1 MAIDLA
7 NIQTQSPKASNTKPK
22 EEKGIFDF
30 LNKDIKFFG
39 SSGLDDQKK
48 EHFYSELNILFGAG
62 IDIKTALE
70 LIEAE
75 QIKDGDRLL
84 FKKIKDAVIGGSSFS
99 NALEQS
105 GEFSPYEFFSLRI
118 GEESGKLPEV
128 LVELSSFFTKKI
140 KQKRLV
146 VGALTYPAI
155 VFSVSIGAIF
165 FMMNFIV
172 PMFTD
177 VFKRFKGGK
186 LPYVTQMIINISH
199 AMSTYSV
206 YFFAIV
212 GISVAFIYSQR
223 NQIWYRK
230 LSSSLV
236 LKSPIAGEITQ
247 KIFLARFC
255 HSMGLLIGAKTPMIE
270 AIRLVKKMIG
280 FYPIEH
286 SLDIVEEKIF
296 KGESLNASLS
306 GFPIY
311 NKRMISL
318 IKVAEEVNQLDRIFN
333 QLSEQYSTEVEHQTS
348 LIGSLIEPFMI
359 IFLGVMVA
367 VILVSMYLPLFQLS
381 SSFG

>member
-1 MAIDLA
+1 MSIDLA
-7 NIQTQSPKASNTKPK
+7 SIRTQPNNTSGKQK
-22 EEKGIFDF
+22 EEKGMFDF
-30 LNKDIKFFG
+30 LNKDIQLG
-39 SSGLDDQKK
+39 SSGITDLKK

-75 QIKDGDRLL
+75 QTKESDRKL
-84 FKKIKDAVIGGSSFS
+84 FTKIREAVVNGSSLS
-99 NALEQS
+99 NAMKDTGQ
-105 GEFSPYEFFSLRI
+105 FSPYEYYSLSI

-128 LVELSSFFTKKI
+128 LVELSSFFAKNI

-186 LPYVTQMIINISH
+186 LPYITQLIIDISN
-199 AMSTYSV
+199 AMSAYSLYV
-206 YFFAIV
+206 FV
-212 GISVAFIYSQR
+212 GIAAFVSFLYSQR

-236 LKSPIAGEITQ
+236 LKSPIAGDIVQ
-247 KIFLARFC
+247 KVFLARFC
-255 HSMGLLIGAKTPMIE
+255 HSMGLLIGAKTPMID

-306 GFPIY
+306 EFPIY

-318 IKVAEEVNQLDRIFN
+318 VKVAEEVNQLDTIFN
-333 QLSEQYSTEVEHQTS
+333 QLAEQYSNEVEHQTG

-359 IFLGVMVA
+359 IFLGLMVA

>member
-1 MAIDLA
+1 MSIDLA
-7 NIQTQSPKASNTKPK
+7 SIRTQPTNTSDKKK
-22 EEKGIFDF
+22 EEKGMFDF
-30 LNKDIKFFG
+30 LNKDIQIG
-39 SSGLDDQKK
+39 SSGITDLKK

-70 LIEAE
+70 IVEAE
-75 QIKDGDRLL
+75 QTKNSDRKL
-84 FKKIKDAVIGGSSFS
+84 FTTIREAVVNGSSLS
-99 NALEQS
+99 NAMKETGQ
-105 GEFSPYEFFSLRI
+105 FSPYEYYSLSI

-128 LVELSSFFTKKI
+128 LVELSKFFAKSI

-186 LPYVTQMIINISH
+186 LPAITQMIIDISN
-199 AMSTYSV
+199 AMSAYSLYV
-206 YFFAIV
+206 FIALA
-212 GISVAFIYSQR
+212 AFISFLYSQR
-223 NQIWYRK
+223 NQIWYRR

-236 LKSPIAGEITQ
+236 MRSPIAGEIVQ
-247 KIFLARFC
+247 KVFLSRFC
-255 HSMGLLIGAKTPMIE
+255 HSMGLLIGAKTPMID

-311 NKRMISL
+311 NRRMLSL
-318 IKVAEEVNQLDRIFN
+318 IKVAEEVNQLDTIFN
-333 QLSEQYSTEVEHQTS
+333 QLADQYNSEVEHQTS

-359 IFLGVMVA
+359 IFLGMMVA

>member
-1 MAIDLA
+1 MAINLA
-7 NIQTQSPKASNTKPK
+7 SIRTQVPKNSAVKQK
-22 EEKGIFDF
+22 EEKGMFDF
-30 LNKDIKFFG
+30 LNKDIQFG
-39 SSGLDDQKK
+39 STGLNDLKK

-70 LIEAE
+70 LVEAE
-75 QIKDGDRLL
+75 QSKEGERKL
-84 FKKIKDAVIGGSSFS
+84 FKKIKDAVINGSSFS

-105 GEFSPYEFFSLRI
+105 GQFSPYEFYSLRI
-118 GEESGKLPEV
+118 GEESGKLPAV
-128 LVELSSFFTKKI
+128 LVELSKFFANKI
-140 KQKRLV
+140 KQKRMV
-146 VGALTYPAI
+146 VSALTYPAI
-155 VFSVSIGAIF
+155 VFSVSVGAIF

-186 LPYVTQMIINISH
+186 LPAVTQMIIDISN
-199 AMSTYSV
+199 AMSNYSL
-206 YFFAIV
+206 YFFGVV
-212 GISVAFIYSQR
+212 GIFVAFIYSQR
-223 NQIWYRK
+223 EQVWYRR
-230 LSSSLV
+230 LSANLV
-236 LKSPIAGEITQ
+236 MKSPIAGEIVK

-270 AIRLVKKMIG
+270 AIRLIKKMIG

-286 SLDIVEEKIF
+286 SLEIVEEKRF

-318 IKVAEEVNQLDRIFN
+318 VKVAEEVNQLDTIFN
-333 QLSEQYSTEVEHQTS
+333 QLAEQYTTEVEHQTS

-367 VILVSMYLPLFQLS
+367 VILISMYLPLFQLS
-381 SSFG
+381 TSFG

>member
-7 NIQTQSPKASNTKPK
+7 SIRTSSPKSSFEKKKN
-22 EEKGIFDF
+22 EKGMFDF
-30 LNKDIKFFG
+30 LNKEIRIG
-39 SSGLDDQKK
+39 SSGLNDQKK

-70 LIEAE
+70 LVEAE
-75 QIKDGDRLL
+75 QTKARDQEL
-84 FKKIKDAVIGGSSFS
+84 FKSIREAVVNGSSLS
-99 NALEQS
+99 SAMEQT
-105 GEFSPYEFFSLRI
+105 GQFSPYEYYSLRI

-155 VFSVSIGAIF
+155 VFSVSLGAIF

-172 PMFTD
+172 PMFQD

-186 LPYVTQMIINISH
+186 LPYITQVIIDISN
-199 AMSTYSV
+199 AMSTYSL
-206 YFFAIV
+206 YFLAVV
-212 GISVAFIYSQR
+212 GIFAMFIYSQR
-223 NQIWYRK
+223 KQIWFRK

-236 LKSPIAGEITQ
+236 LKSPIAGEIVQ

-270 AIRLVKKMIG
+270 AIRLIKKMIG

-296 KGESLNASLS
+296 KGESLNASLAE
-306 GFPIY
+306 FPIY

-318 IKVAEEVNQLDRIFN
+318 VKVAEEVNQLDTIFN
-333 QLSEQYSTEVEHQTS
+333 QLADQYSTEVEHQTS

-359 IFLGVMVA
+359 IFLGLMVA
-367 VILVSMYLPLFQLS
+367 VILISMYLPLFQLS
-381 SSFG
+381 TSFG